1 MKINKSELRSLVEE
15 VMAEAKPPRFVP
27 KPGLGSTAVGARPS
41 QSRKPTRDP
50 AKGQIKGRGPSGP
63 TRESTA
69 EKAWR
74 DFLKVLRQ
82 NKMSFS
88 KGKINDAKSGKL
100 LVAVDKIR

>member
-74 DFLKVLRQ
+74 DFLKVLGYFIISC
-82 NKMSFS
+82 NDNE
-88 KGKINDAKSGKL
+88 INLIIMVSL
-100 LVAVDKIR
+100 L

>member
-15 VMAEAKPPRFVP
+15 VMGEARPPRFVS

-41 QSRKPTRDP
+41 QSRRPTRDP
-50 AKGQIKGRGPSGP
+50 AKSS

-100 LVAVDKIR
+100 VVAVDKIR

>member
-15 VMAEAKPPRFVP
+15 VMGEARAPRFVS

-41 QSRKPTRDP
+41 QSRRPTRAP
-50 AKGQIKGRGPSGP
+50 AKSS

-100 LVAVDKIR
+100 VVAVDKIR